1 MTKLFLEF
9 FIYLLGAVSFH
20 NFYVSTTSIRYV
32 PDEKSLQ
39 ITTQVFLDD
48 FESVLKQ
55 NGHEKTKLIPEASQE
70 EIDILVEDYLRKNI
84 TFRVQ
89 EKTIDFEFL
98 GKVYKSDVLIA
109 YMELKMDS
117 IQSTLSIKNT
127 IFFDY
132 LPDQKNIIH
141 FKFASKRK
149 SFLAVYSKSIFD
161 IPKIFLTLI
170 IYRLNNILR

>member
-1 MTKLFLEF
+1 MTKLFLGF

-20 NFYVSTTSIRYV
+20 NFYVSTTSIRFV

-48 FESVLKQ
+48 FESVLQQ
-55 NGHEKTKLIPEASQE
+55 NGHEKTKLIPEVSQQ

-84 TFRVQ
+84 TFKAQ

-98 GKVYKSDVLIA
+98 GKVYKNDVLIA

-117 IQSTLSIKNT
+117 IQSSLSIKNT

-149 SFLAVYSKSIFD
+149 SFLAVSSKSIFE
-161 IPKIFLTLI
+161 IPKDFFDS
-170 IYRLNNILR
+170 YN